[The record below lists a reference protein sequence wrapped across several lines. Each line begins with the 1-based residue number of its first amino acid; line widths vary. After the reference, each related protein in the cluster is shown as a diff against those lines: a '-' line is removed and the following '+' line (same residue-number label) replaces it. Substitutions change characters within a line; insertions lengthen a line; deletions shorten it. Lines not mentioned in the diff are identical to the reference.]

1 MIVKGIQ
8 DEQCSQDLLLIKVV
22 CMGARCSFTTL
33 PCWYN
38 WCLNNVKILNHLK
51 SQYRLYSL
59 LLGDSLNFFAFSRK
73 FRPSFSLLLTT
84 PFLLLL
90 VCFTGLSLP
99 WLTTEFI
106 VNRIYLIVTIPNQ
119 YYRWYSLHILCC
131 CDDVFG
137 IWLDVAASM
146 YGRGMRKWFRRP
158 GYHQLSGERYL
169 TSIMVKGSSGFLP
182 SGSLHS
188 VAPAINVVTFI
199 SCYL

>member
-1 MIVKGIQ
+1 
-8 DEQCSQDLLLIKVV
+8 
-22 CMGARCSFTTL
+22 MGARCSFTTL

-38 WCLNNVKILNHLK
+38 RCLNNVKILNHLK

-59 LLGDSLNFFAFSRK
+59 LLGDSLNFFTFSRK

-84 PFLLLL
+84 HFLLLF
-90 VCFTGLSLP
+90 VCFTSLPLP
-99 WLTTEFI
+99 WLTTDQLLKLYDIYVFI

-119 YYRWYSLHILCC
+119 YYRWYSLYILCG

-146 YGRGMRKWFRRP
+146 YGRGMRKWFQRP
-158 GYHQLSGERYL
+158 CYHQLSGEGYL
-169 TSIMVKGSSGFLP
+169 TSGKDSSGFLP
-182 SGSLHS
+182 FGSLDS
-188 VAPAINVVTFI
+188 VAPAKNVVTFI